1 VELYRSVLKKYSLK
15 GAREYLKLA
24 RRLEKELRNEEFLV
38 QKMIETDSDLVQV
51 RLCEIYMEI
60 FICGLRICCLAEW
73 FPSFQYIFLLFHS

>member
-1 VELYRSVLKKYSLK
+1 MELYRSVLKKYSLK

-51 RLCEIYMEI
+51 R
-60 FICGLRICCLAEW
+60 
-73 FPSFQYIFLLFHS
+73 Q